1 MRSLLALFVTVVVT
15 ALVVSEAAMRPSPQD
30 RLTLYGTFLGA
41 SVVAGLIA
49 WWLTR
54 IHRRLS
60 SLRWTILA
68 VAVAA
73 VVVAGGVVLLA
84 AGTMV
89 LTPADTRVVLAALAL
104 GTGLGLLVAIGVTGP
119 LTSDLRHLATT
130 ARRVA
135 DGDLSAR
142 TGIER
147 SDEVGELARSVDRMV
162 EQLARFEEQRTRDD
176 AARRRLLTAV
186 GHDLRTPLA
195 TLQAAAEALQDGVA
209 PDPDRY
215 LRAMTTEVTHL
226 RGMVDDLLVLTGLEA
241 GEVKLERIPLD
252 LTELADGAVEAAT
265 PVAAR
270 RNVTL
275 RLDADGAA
283 PTLGDAR
290 ALDRVLRNLLDNAIR
305 HAPVESTVTVGVMG
319 TDGAIEVRVSD
330 EGAGFPDGFVDRA
343 FERFSRADESRERH
357 TGGAG
362 LGLAIARELVSA
374 HGGSIWIDPGPAA
387 TVAFQVPASAPSAE
401 SGES

>member
-1 MRSLLALFVTVVVT
+1 VRSLLALFVTVVVT
-15 ALVVSEAAMRPSPQD
+15 VLVVSEAAMRPTSQE
-30 RLTLYGTFLGA
+30 RLTLYSTFVGA

-54 IHRRLS
+54 IHRRLP

-68 VAVAA
+68 VAIAA

-119 LTSDLRHLATT
+119 LTSDLRHLAST

-162 EQLARFEEQRTRDD
+162 HQLASFEERRTRDE
-176 AARRRLLTAV
+176 AARRRLLTAI
-186 GHDLRTPLA
+186 GHDLRTPLT
-195 TLQAAAEALQDGVA
+195 TLQAATEALQDGVA
-209 PDPDRY
+209 DDPERY
-215 LRAMTTEVTHL
+215 LRAMTAEVTLL
-226 RGMVDDLLVLTGLEA
+226 RAMVDDLLVLTGLEA
-241 GEVKLERIPLD
+241 GEIELERLAVDVAEIVDGTVEAFTAVAAEKDVHL
-252 LTELADGAVEAAT
+252 LLLADA
-265 PVAAR
+265 
-270 RNVTL
+270 
-275 RLDADGAA
+275 AA
-283 PTLGDAR
+283 PVLGDAR

-305 HAPVESTVTVGVMG
+305 HAPRGSRVTVQVSSNGSDV
-319 TDGAIEVRVSD
+319 EVAVSD
-330 EGAGFPDGFVDRA
+330 EGPGFPNDFVAHA
-343 FERFSRADESRERH
+343 FERFSRPDEARDRR
-357 TGGAG
+357 GGGTG
-362 LGLAIARELVSA
+362 LGLPIARELVEA
-374 HGGSIWIDPGPAA
+374 HGGTIEVDPGPGP
-387 TVAFQVPASAPSAE
+387 TVRFRVPASP
-401 SGES
+401 